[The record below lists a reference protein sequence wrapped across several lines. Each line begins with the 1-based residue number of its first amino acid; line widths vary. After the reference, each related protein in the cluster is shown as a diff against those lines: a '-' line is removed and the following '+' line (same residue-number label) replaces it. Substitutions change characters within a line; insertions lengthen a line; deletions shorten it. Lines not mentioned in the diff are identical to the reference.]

1 MKKERKKNQKWVNKM
16 QHLKRIDLHL
26 LQLGAKN
33 IFIHRVKS
41 KITIIGSGST
51 FAHKRTI
58 KTISLVKVYFKILF
72 HISF

>member
-1 MKKERKKNQKWVNKM
+1 M

-33 IFIHRVKS
+33 LFIHKVKG
-41 KITIIGSGST
+41 KITTIGSEST

-58 KTISLVKVYFKILF
+58 KTISLVKV
-72 HISF
+72 